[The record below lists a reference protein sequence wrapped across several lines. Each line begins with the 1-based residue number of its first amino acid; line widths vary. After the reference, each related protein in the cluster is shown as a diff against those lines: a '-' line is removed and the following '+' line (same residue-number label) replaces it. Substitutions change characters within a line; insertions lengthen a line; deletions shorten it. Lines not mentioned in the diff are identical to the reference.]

1 MEHEVSAR
9 QAAELAARA
18 SFGRLLSWLAWQWRD
33 ISAAEDALSAA
44 LLKALE
50 RWPVDGVPDAPDAWL
65 LTVAK
70 RELLQAARHDNM
82 RFNPAVTILL
92 AADEAATEGVQI
104 PDNRL
109 KLMFICAHP
118 AIEERVRI
126 ALMLQT
132 VLGLQVAEIAP
143 AMLLSPTALAQ
154 RLVRAKQKIRNVGLR
169 FEEPE
174 AADLPQRMHY
184 VLEAIYGAFGMAVDA
199 LEGAE
204 SRITDLR
211 AEALYLCSV
220 IRALMPNSAEAA
232 GLMALMLFVQARAA
246 AHGGPHDFIPL
257 SKQDVNLWDRDAIL
271 RADQILWE
279 ASLLREPGPFQ
290 LEAAVQSAHCHR
302 MFLGS
307 TPWNAIVQLYTAINQ
322 HFPTEGSRVAGAVAL
337 AEAGQLEQGLEQLEK
352 MDTALTCN
360 FQPWWVAYAHLL
372 GMAGRIREAKLA
384 YDTALGLTSQPSL
397 RAHLE
402 AKRDALK

>member
-279 ASLLREPGPFQ
+279 ASARTWSLPARSCCPVGSLSPYVPGQ
-290 LEAAVQSAHCHR
+290 HALERNRPVIHSHQ
-302 MFLGS
+302 
-307 TPWNAIVQLYTAINQ
+307 
-322 HFPTEGSRVAGAVAL
+322 PTLS
-337 AEAGQLEQGLEQLEK
+337 
-352 MDTALTCN
+352 
-360 FQPWWVAYAHLL
+360 Y
-372 GMAGRIREAKLA
+372 
-384 YDTALGLTSQPSL
+384 
-397 RAHLE
+397 
-402 AKRDALK
+402 